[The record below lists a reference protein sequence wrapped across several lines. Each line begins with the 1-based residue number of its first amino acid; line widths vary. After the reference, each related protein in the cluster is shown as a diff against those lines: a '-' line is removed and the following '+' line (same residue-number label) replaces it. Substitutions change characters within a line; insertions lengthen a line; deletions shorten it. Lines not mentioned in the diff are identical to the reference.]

1 MKLTTASICLSLF
14 SLIAIIYTLN
24 SLRRD
29 NLGIRS
35 ALVWL
40 VLWTGIGFFS
50 LFPYLLNYIMRI
62 AQMEDR
68 MIFILIMAVF
78 ILFALLFK
86 LGTRMD
92 KMQRT
97 SARLVQEIS
106 ILTHKT
112 ESKNDNKNI
121 REKK

>member
-1 MKLTTASICLSLF
+1 MKLTTASICLSFF

-35 ALVWL
+35 ALVWFA
-40 VLWTGIGFFS
+40 LWTGIGFFS
-50 LFPYLLNYIMRI
+50 LFPYLLNHIMHI

-68 MIFILIMAVF
+68 MLFILIMAVF

-86 LGTRMD
+86 LGARMD

-112 ESKNDNKNI
+112 ESKNDDKNI
-121 REKK
+121 RE